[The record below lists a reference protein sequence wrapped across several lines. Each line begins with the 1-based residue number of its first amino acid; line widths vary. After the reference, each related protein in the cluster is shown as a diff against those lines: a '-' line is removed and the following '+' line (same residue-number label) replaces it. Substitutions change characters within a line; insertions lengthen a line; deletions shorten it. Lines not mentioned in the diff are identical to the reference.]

1 MSSLTLFNSL
11 GSMPFLALFAVF
23 LFIISAILI
32 GIVTIWQ
39 FFQQKISNEIS
50 AHITKISDD
59 ISAHTTKIANDLSA
73 HDTQTFNAE
82 LGKIYNLLQ
91 KSEKLRRVMMTSTK
105 RRRKSYRWLA
115 T

>member
-1 MSSLTLFNSL
+1 LTLFNSL

-39 FFQQKISNEIS
+39 FFQQKISNETS
-50 AHITKISDD
+50 ARTTKISADD
-59 ISAHTTKIANDLSA
+59 NTTKIANDLSA